1 MHDPNQAAAEL
12 RRVVTQYGFKGAL
25 VNDTQRFGEDD
36 MMFYDSPEWDVFW
49 STVTD
54 LDVPFYLHP
63 R

>member
-12 RRVVTQYGFKGAL
+12 RRVVAQYGFKGAL
-25 VNDTQRFGEDD
+25 VNDTQRSGEDD
-36 MMFYDSPEWDVFW
+36 MMFYDSPEWGVFW

-54 LDVPFYLHP
+54 LDVPFYMHP